1 MKAAAKQLIKVQA
14 KGKRQFVPLVQ
25 VDLFHR
31 LLGVLLFVYMLTSK
45 LRIARCVFR
54 VTGFSLF
61 QAGILVIVIIII
73 FVLLG
78 TGVSGGS
85 KHRERSRLCRPGGG

>member
-1 MKAAAKQLIKVQA
+1 M
-14 KGKRQFVPLVQ
+14 
-25 VDLFHR
+25 
-31 LLGVLLFVYMLTSK
+31 
-45 LRIARCVFR
+45 

-78 TGVSGGS
+78 TGVSGRS
-85 KHRERSRLCRPGGG
+85 KHREGSRFCRPGGG